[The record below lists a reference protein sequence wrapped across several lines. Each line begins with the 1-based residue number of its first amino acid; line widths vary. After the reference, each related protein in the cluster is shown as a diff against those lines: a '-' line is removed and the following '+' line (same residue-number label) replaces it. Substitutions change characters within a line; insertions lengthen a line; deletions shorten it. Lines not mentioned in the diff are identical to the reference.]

1 MPTDETPQPVQEDST
16 NRYGYY
22 FERSR
27 PVFVER
33 VLERKH
39 AAMLEA
45 ALGGRRAG
53 VIVELGP
60 GEGFV
65 SRAARRHPGLRYLAI
80 EAAPAGAALLRT
92 QGFDVI
98 EAVVPPF
105 PEAMPA
111 PDLIYASHL
120 IEHLPGPDAVL
131 AFLGESRARLAEG
144 GRLALAFPDARHVG
158 PLFWDCDYTHQWPST
173 PRRVAQAAFD
183 SGFEVEQS
191 IDFCGPLQGFA
202 AHLLR
207 VVMKLY
213 PHRFLSAVDRSRAD
227 FWFRG
232 RLLFVPDVLMVLRS
246 RA

>member
-1 MPTDETPQPVQEDST
+1 MSTDETSPQAPESST

-27 PVFVER
+27 PAFVER
-33 VLERKH
+33 ILERKH
-39 AAMLEA
+39 AAMLEV

-53 VIVELGP
+53 VIAELGP

-65 SRAARRHPGLRYLAI
+65 SRAARRHPSLRYLGI

-92 QGFDVI
+92 LGVEVI

-111 PDLIYASHL
+111 PDLIYASHF
-120 IEHLPGPDAVL
+120 IEHLPGSDAVL
-131 AFLGESRARLAEG
+131 AFLTESRTRLREG
-144 GRLALAFPDARHVG
+144 GRLALAFPDVRHVG

-173 PRRVAQAAFD
+173 PRRVTQAAFD
-183 SGFEVEQS
+183 SGFAVERS
-191 IDFCGPLQGFA
+191 ITFCGPFQGLA
-202 AHLLR
+202 AHLVR
-207 VVMKLY
+207 AVMNLY
-213 PHRFLSAVDRSRAD
+213 PHRLLSAVDRSRAD

-232 RLLFVPDVLMVLRS
+232 RLLFIPDVLMVLRP
-246 RA
+246 RV